1 MPRQVT
7 NKDVFRE
14 LASGVH
20 PVDAQ
25 LVSKALKATA
35 HVSPHDTGVY
45 VRYKNMD
52 VTLPAFAENFSG
64 NNYPRL
70 KEIAATIL
78 AAEYP

>member
-1 MPRQVT
+1 MSRQVT

-25 LVSKALKATA
+25 LVSKALKSAA

-45 VRYKNMD
+45 VSYRGMD

-64 NNYPRL
+64 NNHPRL
-70 KEIAATIL
+70 KKIAATIL
-78 AAEYP
+78 AVEYS